1 MKQKNTARLL
11 KYSAAARKYS
21 FVKVLDE
28 GYTPQDTVKNP
39 RCIER
44 MIHHAELYTAAIR
57 PLPGLEPVVRGTAV
71 SPPKPVPANT
81 ASPAVSIVTAL
92 AALGALRG
100 LYVVVDGAGRY
111 KVTVKLTTAK
121 HGACYRYG
129 VVDHEADIE
138 PLLWHFAQ
146 SDYWTPDKS
155 KTT

>member
-1 MKQKNTARLL
+1 MKRRNSARFS
-11 KYSAAARKYS
+11 KYSAAARKYA
-21 FVKVLDE
+21 FIKVLDE

-39 RCIER
+39 SCIER
-44 MIHHAELYTAAIR
+44 MIHYAELYNAAVR
-57 PLPGLEPVVRGTAV
+57 PLPGLESTVRSAVV
-71 SPPKPVPANT
+71 PPSKPVPANPP
-81 ASPAVSIVTAL
+81 SPTVSIITSL

-129 VVDHEADIE
+129 VVDHEDDIE

-155 KTT
+155 KTS